1 MDLMLKLISLTT
13 KISAFLVQEYI
24 TQKGVLQY
32 YIATAEEKP
41 MSNL

>member
-24 TQKGVLQY
+24 TQKGVLQC
-32 YIATAEEKP
+32 YIAIAEEKLT
-41 MSNL
+41 SNL